1 MEGSILVSEDILNM
15 KFNKKDIYGVLC
27 VKRVLIMGGFCD
39 CLLGEIVGVLNDNYL
54 LDFDSGNI
62 YTVIDINIDTKNRP
76 IGKYVLSPYKVY
88 DKHGR
93 VSPIDVMCD
102 KSLVRKR

>member
-15 KFNKKDIYGVLC
+15 KFNKKDIYGASLC
-27 VKRVLIMGGFCD
+27 ETCFDNGRFFVVY
-39 CLLGEIVGVLNDNYL
+39 LGEIVGVLNDNYL